1 MINKL
6 NQIFVASDI
15 KYKFD
20 IKLNYKISMCKGE
33 KKQILNKVI
42 INAKLM
48 TCWKLDLP
56 KLLLM

>member
-20 IKLNYKISMCKGE
+20 IKLKCVKA
-33 KKQILNKVI
+33 KKNKY
-42 INAKLM
+42 
-48 TCWKLDLP
+48 
-56 KLLLM
+56 

>member
-42 INAKLM
+42 INAELM
-48 TCWKLDLP
+48 TGWELDLP

>member
-1 MINKL
+1 M

-42 INAKLM
+42 INAELM
-48 TCWKLDLP
+48 TGWELDLP